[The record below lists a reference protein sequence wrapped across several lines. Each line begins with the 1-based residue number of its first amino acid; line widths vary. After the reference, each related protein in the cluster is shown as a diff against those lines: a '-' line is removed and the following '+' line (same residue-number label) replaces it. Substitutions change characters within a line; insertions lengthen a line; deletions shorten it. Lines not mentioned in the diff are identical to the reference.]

1 MILNLLIL
9 FLGVPI
15 GLLIAWLAR
24 DELKQGRKWFRI
36 MIILSLLGG
45 LWFWLIGRV
54 YISLTWGF
62 IFIIVL
68 VALAKS
74 QDKKWTKI

>member
-9 FLGVPI
+9 FLAVPI
-15 GLLIAWLAR
+15 GLLIAWFAR

-36 MIILSLLGG
+36 MVILSLLGG
-45 LWFWLIGRV
+45 LWFWLIDRI

-68 VALAKS
+68 VTLAKS